1 MWKKVK
7 SVGGDNE
14 SVGGSSGGGGGGDGG
29 DVGGDEGDGLDAAAV
44 TVNLDNVGPG
54 NDERV

>member
-1 MWKKVK
+1 M
-7 SVGGDNE
+7 GGDNE
-14 SVGGSSGGGGGGDGG
+14 SVGGSSGGGGGGEDGG